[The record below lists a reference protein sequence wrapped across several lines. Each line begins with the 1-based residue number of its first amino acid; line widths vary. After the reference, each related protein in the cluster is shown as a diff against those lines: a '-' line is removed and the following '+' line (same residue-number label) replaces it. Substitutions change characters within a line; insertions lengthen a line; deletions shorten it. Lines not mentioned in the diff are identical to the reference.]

1 MPEIGKTSGQISNMK
16 VITDLNQ
23 PTLVDRSLTAV
34 WHPCTQM
41 KHHESF
47 PLIAI
52 TKGRGPWLYDE
63 KGNALLDCISSWWT
77 NLFGHSNQQINQAIT
92 NQLEKIEHV
101 MLAGFT
107 HPPVVELSEKLSTL
121 TGGNLG
127 HVFYASDGASAV
139 EIALKMSHHFWQL
152 NGKPKKKKFVC
163 LENGYHGETLGA
175 LAVTDVAIFREAYG
189 SLLQDVYTVTSPD
202 ARKAKSGES
211 AIDVAKHAAAELEKL
226 FKEEHQHIAAI
237 IIEPLV
243 QCAGQMAMYSPE
255 YLRLVRDLCNRY
267 EVHFIADEIA
277 VGCGRSGKFFACEHA
292 SIWPDF
298 LTLSKGISGGYLPL
312 SLCMTTDTIYCTF
325 YSDKTQQGFLH
336 SHSYTGNPLACAAA
350 LACLKIFE
358 VEHVL
363 EKNIAR
369 SQDLENAF
377 RWAKTDSRT
386 EHWRQQGMI
395 LAFDIKNEYLKN
407 ASIFPRELFAKGMEG
422 GVLIRPIGN
431 TIYVMPPYILST
443 EETMQMGQAIRR
455 AIEKILT

>member
-1 MPEIGKTSGQISNMK
+1 MK
-16 VITDLNQ
+16 VISDLNQ
-23 PTLVDRSLTAV
+23 PTLVDRSLAAV

-52 TKGRGPWLYDE
+52 TKGKGPWLYDE

-77 NLFGHSNQQINQAIT
+77 NLFGHSNPQINQAIT
-92 NQLEKIEHV
+92 DQLEKIEHV

-107 HPPVVELSEKLSTL
+107 HPPVVELSEKLSAL

-152 NGKPKKKKFVC
+152 NDKPNKKKFVC

-189 SLLQDVYTVTSPD
+189 SLLQDVYTVISPD

-211 AIDVAKHAAAELEKL
+211 ADDVAKYAAAQLEKL
-226 FKEEHQHIAAI
+226 FEKEHQYIAAI

-255 YLRLVRDLCNRY
+255 YLRLVRELCNRY
-267 EVHFIADEIA
+267 EIHLIADEIA

-312 SLCMTTDTIYCTF
+312 SLCMTTNTVYRAF

-336 SHSYTGNPLACAAA
+336 SHSYTGNPLACSAA
-350 LACLKIFE
+350 LACLNIFE
-358 VEHVL
+358 SEHVL
-363 EKNIAR
+363 EKNLAR
-369 SQDLENAF
+369 SQDLANAF
-377 RWAKTDSRT
+377 AWAKTDSRI

-395 LAFDIKNEYLKN
+395 LAFDLKKENIKNI
-407 ASIFPRELFAKGMEG
+407 SSFPREMFAKGLEEG
-422 GVLIRPIGN
+422 ILIRPISN

-443 EETMQMGQAIRR
+443 EETMQMGKAVER
-455 AIEKILT
+455 ALEKTLA

>member
-1 MPEIGKTSGQISNMK
+1 MK
-16 VITDLNQ
+16 VISDLNQ
-23 PTLVDRSLTAV
+23 PTLVDRSLNAV

-52 TKGRGPWLYDE
+52 TKGKGPWLYDE
-63 KGNALLDCISSWWT
+63 QGNALLDCISSWWT
-77 NLFGHSNQQINQAIT
+77 NLFGHSNPQINQAIT
-92 NQLEKIEHV
+92 DQLEKIEHV

-107 HPPVVELSEKLSTL
+107 HPPVVELSEKLSAL

-152 NGKPKKKKFVC
+152 NNKPNKKKFVC

-211 AIDVAKHAAAELEKL
+211 ADDVAKYAAAQLEKL
-226 FKEEHQHIAAI
+226 FEKEHQHIAAI

-255 YLRLVRDLCNRY
+255 YLRLVRELCDRY
-267 EVHFIADEIA
+267 EIHLIADEIA

-292 SIWPDF
+292 GIWPDF

-312 SLCMTTDTIYCTF
+312 SLCMTSNTIYRAF

-336 SHSYTGNPLACAAA
+336 SHSYTGNPLACSAA

-358 VEHVL
+358 TEKVL
-363 EKNIAR
+363 EKNIER
-369 SQDLENAF
+369 SQDLTNAF
-377 RWAKTDSRT
+377 AWAKTDSRI

-395 LAFDIKNEYLKN
+395 LAFDLKKENIKNI
-407 ASIFPRELFAKGMEG
+407 SSFPREMFAKGLEEG
-422 GVLIRPIGN
+422 ILIRPISN
-431 TIYVMPPYILST
+431 TIYVMPPYILSSK
-443 EETMQMGQAIRR
+443 ETMQMGKAVER
-455 AIEKILT
+455 ALEKALA